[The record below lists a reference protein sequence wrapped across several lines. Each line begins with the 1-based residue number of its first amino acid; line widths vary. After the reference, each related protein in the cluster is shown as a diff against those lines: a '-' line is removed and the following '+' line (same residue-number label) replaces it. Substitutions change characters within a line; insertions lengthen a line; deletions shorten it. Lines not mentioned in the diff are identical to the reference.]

1 MKPDARLLIIE
12 AVISGANEFSIA
24 KLLDLEVL
32 VMGGGKERTELEFR
46 ILLNASGFDLDQL
59 LMTRE
64 SISVIERSNEYTL

>member
-1 MKPDARLLIIE
+1 MKPGVRLLIIE
-12 AVISGANEFSIA
+12 AVISGANKFSIA

-32 VMGGGKERTELEFR
+32 VMGEGKERTELEFR